1 MLSIPIYLIIIEVDT
16 MIRLTLF
23 LYLVIS
29 FFVYPQGGGDS
40 VYYDGKVYALSV
52 KNSDVVFDRIDNYL
66 FNLYVRKKANINY
79 VSLYVKDSSG
89 NIREAYIKDNEGK
102 KYLKTDIVE
111 ENSSLGSV
119 FPLLIPN
126 IIFVNDG
133 INEKSVNINSLDD
146 LIIRAFYDDNVYLDN
161 NVGLNIKL
169 TEYID
174 PRVEILDIQL
184 SDNNVYSVL
193 LKYIG
198 GENKDVSFYFR
209 DGYASME
216 YNLLQPIAG
225 YNQKDGLSIIL
236 KNTFNNGIG
245 KEFLIQAYFEA
256 SEMDRHL
263 FFNVFDKNGQTETIP
278 VQAILNGV
286 EIEEDNSK
294 LSKISEKKEPISFI
308 VQVIKKEEEP
318 IVVIKKET
326 PVKQEEKKEKEII
339 VKEEVVITQKND
351 IFNKKYISVG
361 DFNGFPKKIIE
372 SISKKKGK
380 SLDVVFVFD
389 VTGSMQNALNNV
401 KKSVDDILTEMYIN
415 HDDVRVGFVLFK
427 DISDDFVVKSS
438 NYMTDIYEI
447 KKMIYGLN
455 AYGGGDIEEPILD
468 ALDMALTDFSF
479 DAENKMIFVVTDAP
493 MKRSIY
499 VTPESIMN
507 RIESKSIE
515 LEYLLLP
522 TPESLAN
529 AGK

>member
-1 MLSIPIYLIIIEVDT
+1 
-16 MIRLTLF
+16 MIRLILF

-29 FFVYPQGGGDS
+29 FFVYPQGSGDS

-52 KNSDVVFDRIDNYL
+52 KDSDVVFDRIDNYL
-66 FNLYVRKKANINY
+66 LNLYVRKKGNINY

-89 NIREAYIKDNEGK
+89 NIREAYVKDNEGK
-102 KYLKTDIVE
+102 KYFQTDIVE

-133 INEKSVNINSLDD
+133 INEKSVKINSLDD

-184 SDNNVYSVL
+184 SGNNVYSVL

-198 GENKDVSFYFR
+198 GEDKDVSFYYR
-209 DGYASME
+209 DGYASRE

-225 YNQKDGLSIIL
+225 YNQKDGLSVIL
-236 KNTFNNGIG
+236 KDTFNNGIG

-256 SEMDRHL
+256 SKMDRHL
-263 FFNVFDKNGQTETIP
+263 FFNAFDKNGQTETIP

-286 EIEEDNSK
+286 EIKEDNSK
-294 LSKISEKKEPISFI
+294 LSKISEKKEPSSFI
-308 VQVIKKEEEP
+308 VQVIKKEEP
-318 IVVIKKET
+318 IIIKKQEIPKEV

-339 VKEEVVITQKND
+339 VKEEVVNIKEND
-351 IFNKKYISVG
+351 IFNKQYISVG

-401 KKSVDDILTEMYIN
+401 KKSIDDILTEMYIN
-415 HDDVRVGFVLFK
+415 HEDVRVGFVLFK

-507 RIESKSIE
+507 RIESKHIE

-529 AGK
+529 ARK